1 MRIVIGRAS
10 TAAAALLAA
19 AVLALPQVVTAQ
31 SLGEAAERAK
41 KERKTGTKSKVITDA
56 ELRQKGAGRPEEP
69 VTSSEPTPAAEPTPA
84 DGAAP
89 AATEAKPEKT
99 EKTEDELR
107 AEAQA
112 NWRDRVQKAQAE
124 VTRLNTEANTLQ
136 TSLNDLSQNLY
147 GSNRANSMNRLD
159 EVKKQLA
166 AAQQAVADLQEEGR
180 RSRFQP

>member
-1 MRIVIGRAS
+1 MRIVIGRVS

-19 AVLALPQVVTAQ
+19 AVLALPPAVSAQ

-41 KERKTGTKSKVITDA
+41 KERKGTKSKVITDA
-56 ELRQKGAGRPEEP
+56 ELRQAGAGRPEPP
-69 VTSSEPTPAAEPTPA
+69 VSASEPEAPAAEGTPAAGVTA
-84 DGAAP
+84 ATAP
-89 AATEAKPEKT
+89 AKA

-124 VTRLNTEANTLQ
+124 VTRLNAEANTLQ
-136 TSLNDLSQNLY
+136 TTLNDLSQNLY
-147 GSNRANSMNRLD
+147 GSNRANTINRLD

-166 AAQQAVADLQEEGR
+166 AAQQSVADLEEEGR
-180 RSRFQP
+180 RSRFRP

>member
-19 AVLALPQVVTAQ
+19 AVLALPQAVSAQ

-41 KERKTGTKSKVITDA
+41 KERKGGSKSKVITDS
-56 ELRQKGAGRPEEP
+56 ELRQAGAGRPEEP
-69 VTSSEPTPAAEPTPA
+69 VTSPDSTPATE
-84 DGAAP
+84 AAP
-89 AATEAKPEKT
+89 AEGATTATPAKP

-124 VTRLNTEANTLQ
+124 VARLNAEATTLQ
-136 TSLNDLSQNLY
+136 TNLNDLSQNLF
-147 GSNRANSMNRLD
+147 GSNRASTMNRLD

-166 AAQQAVADLQEEGR
+166 AAQQAVSDLQEEGR

>member
-19 AVLALPQVVTAQ
+19 AVLALPQAVSAQ

-41 KERKTGTKSKVITDA
+41 KERKGGKSKVITEAD
-56 ELRQKGAGRPEEP
+56 LRRGTYEAP
-69 VTSSEPTPAAEPTPA
+69 VTSSETTSSSEPATQATPAEGTAA
-84 DGAAP
+84 AAP
-89 AATEAKPEKT
+89 AKA

-124 VTRLNTEANTLQ
+124 VTRLNAEANTLQ

-147 GSNRANSMNRLD
+147 GSNRANTMNRLD

-166 AAQQAVADLQEEGR
+166 AAQQAVADLEEEGR
-180 RSRFQP
+180 RSRFRP

>member
-1 MRIVIGRAS
+1 MRIVIGRVS

-19 AVLALPQVVTAQ
+19 AVLALPQVVSAQ

-41 KERKTGTKSKVITDA
+41 KERSKGGKPKVITDS
-56 ELRQKGAGRPEEP
+56 ELRQAGAGRPEER
-69 VTSSEPTPAAEPTPA
+69 VTSSDSAPAVEAAPAE
-84 DGAAP
+84 GAAP
-89 AATEAKPEKT
+89 ATTAAKP

-112 NWRDRVQKAQAE
+112 NWRDRSAKAQAE
-124 VTRLNTEANTLQ
+124 VTRLNAEANTLQ

-147 GSNRANSMNRLD
+147 GSNRANTMNRLD

-166 AAQQAVADLQEEGR
+166 TAQQAVADLEEEGR

>member
-1 MRIVIGRAS
+1 MRIVIGRTS

-19 AVLALPQVVTAQ
+19 AVLALPQVVSAQ

-41 KERKTGTKSKVITDA
+41 KERKGGKSKVITDT
-56 ELRQKGAGRPEEP
+56 ELRQAGGTRAEPP
-69 VTSSEPTPAAEPTPA
+69 VTSSEAQPAAEASPA

-89 AATEAKPEKT
+89 ATTPAKAEKT
-99 EKTEDELR
+99 DDELR

-112 NWRDRVQKAQAE
+112 NWRDRVQKAQAD
-124 VTRLNTEANTLQ
+124 VTRLNAEASALQ

-147 GSNRANSMNRLD
+147 GANRANIMNRLD

-166 AAQQAVADLQEEGR
+166 TAQQAVSDLQEEGR